1 MPKLQIIP
9 IALATVVVG
18 GCTQHHAQVGPL
30 PIPMSQ
36 TASADWSIP
45 IDPADR
51 YAQVDEDA
59 DPTTLE
65 ERARAIFGTTPLR
78 GNLPDNSLSQELL
91 FKFLVSEIAAQR
103 GNLQLAAQGYLE
115 MAKATRDPRLAKRA
129 TEMAAYG
136 RLQNLAL
143 DAARLWAELDK
154 DNVQARQAVASLL
167 VSSDKLSEAKPYLQ
181 ALLTAD
187 GNVANGFMQLHQ
199 LLSKHPDHNAV
210 LERHQRIGE
219 GLSAV
224 ARSAFRGCARRRSRP
239 TSRIWPARR
248 SKKRSSSNPIGSSAR
263 CSTRNC
269 CSSANRRP
277 RRWNICRD
285 SCKPIRSRRK
295 CAATTPAC

>member
-1 MPKLQIIP
+1 MPKLQVIP
-9 IALATVVVG
+9 IALATVVAG
-18 GCTQHHAQVGPL
+18 GCTQHHAQLGPL
-30 PIPMSQ
+30 SIPTSQ

-45 IDPADR
+45 IDPEDR
-51 YAQVDEDA
+51 FAQVDEDA

-65 ERARAIFGTTPLR
+65 ERARAIFGNTPLR

-136 RLQNLAL
+136 RLQKLAL

-210 LERHQRIGE
+210 FNVTKELAKGYQQLPEAHF
-219 GLSAV
+219 AV
-224 ARSAFRGCARRRSRP
+224 A
-239 TSRIWPARR
+239 
-248 SKKRSSSNPIGSSAR
+248 
-263 CSTRNC
+263 
-269 CSSANRRP
+269 
-277 RRWNICRD
+277 
-285 SCKPIRSRRK
+285 
-295 CAATTPAC
+295 